1 MKRFIIIAGIV
12 IGVIALGVAGSI
24 GLLWTPAQTEKLPTQ
39 MAEAA
44 LIGTKNNDITPAAGP
59 ATVAAAP
66 APKASPVVMALPPAA
81 KPPVVEKPEVAKTDS
96 EAKEADKEEE
106 KEEKPLSQAE
116 MADIHAQ
123 VKEVLAR
130 DFKNKLS
137 FPIDENKMIAFV
149 QASQKVKKINSK
161 WDVQIA
167 SAEKDEM
174 AMEYNTFS
182 IEEITKSLQS
192 MQGGLTVDQYNDLSK
207 LTASDQKF
215 NQIYQVYAELIK
227 NGVVVVPAPGTTPAP
242 AVPGAA
248 PVSGPAT
255 PPLQQ
260 IQAAPAG
267 DPPAPLPL
275 PLPEPKTP

>member
-24 GLLWTPAQTEKLPTQ
+24 GLLWTPAQAEKLPTQ

-66 APKASPVVMALPPAA
+66 TQKASPVVMALPPAV
-81 KPPVVEKPEVAKTDS
+81 KPPVVTKPDS
-96 EAKEADKEEE
+96 DAPTEEE

-130 DFKNKLS
+130 NFKNKLS

-207 LTASDQKF
+207 LTAIDQKF

-227 NGVVVVPAPGTTPAP
+227 NGVVVVPAPGT
-242 AVPGAA
+242 A
-248 PVSGPAT
+248 PVSKPAT

-260 IQAAPAG
+260 VQAAPAG